1 VNENLT
7 ASMQQKLLGEI
18 YDDKVY
24 LAELMDDRDFRDY
37 PDANVSKL
45 VEDGLRYLNTRT
57 EFCSF

>member
-1 VNENLT
+1 
-7 ASMQQKLLGEI
+7 MQQKLLGEI